1 MEASEAQQGRGRTS
15 LSLCGGCI
23 VLSLCPSRGRLLN
36 PCPSENGVV
45 IMVSIGRSFVP
56 VSEMRITCECN
67 RTLQISHTQR
77 CIKEA
82 SDWLTHY
89 DLFLLLLMLVR
100 GIWDLKGIRRCVLL

>member
-1 MEASEAQQGRGRTS
+1 
-15 LSLCGGCI
+15 
-23 VLSLCPSRGRLLN
+23 
-36 PCPSENGVV
+36 
-45 IMVSIGRSFVP
+45 MVSIGRSFVP